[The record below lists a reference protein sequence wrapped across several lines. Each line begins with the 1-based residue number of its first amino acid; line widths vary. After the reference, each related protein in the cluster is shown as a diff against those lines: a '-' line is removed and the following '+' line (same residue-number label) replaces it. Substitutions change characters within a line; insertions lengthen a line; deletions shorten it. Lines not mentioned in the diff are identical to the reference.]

1 VYLPHRQLLSVGR
14 LVVLRV
20 LCVSAALVAP
30 SLARADALASA
41 VFVRTDSDHTLVV
54 SPRARAS
61 KRLDDDRT
69 DVDVTYAADI
79 WTSASIDIRASASK
93 AVTEQ
98 RNELDFAVSHEL
110 EDVTLNG
117 SYRYSVENDYVSN
130 GFSGGGS
137 FSFADKSSTIALNA
151 YLFQDAVG
159 RSGDP
164 TFSRGLSTIGG
175 RLAFTQ
181 VLDPNTLGQ
190 VTYELVHLDGYQASP
205 YRFVGVGGTGFGCVQ
220 AMLCLP
226 EHEPGLR
233 TRHALALL
241 LRRALGDKVSLGGNY
256 RFFIDDWGLQ
266 SHTAAAQLGFILGSN
281 TSLTLRYRFYL
292 QSGVSFYAPVYQ
304 TLPTAS
310 TYTTRDREQSPMHD
324 HRIGLDLQQKAPLGD
339 GGTRLV
345 VTTGVGADF
354 YSYDNF
360 VGLRQTSALE
370 FTLALALER

>member
-1 VYLPHRQLLSVGR
+1 
-14 LVVLRV
+14 VVLRA
-20 LCVSAALVAP
+20 LCVSAVLIAP

-69 DVDVTYAADI
+69 EIDVTYAADI

-98 RNELDFAVSHEL
+98 RNELDFAASHEL

-117 SYRYSVENDYVSN
+117 SYRYSSENDYESH

-164 TFSRGLSTIGG
+164 TFSRALSTVGG

-181 VLDPNTLGQ
+181 VLDPNMLGQ

-205 YRFVGVGGTGFGCVQ
+205 YRFVGIGGTGFGCVQ
-220 AMLCLP
+220 AALCLP
-226 EHEPGLR
+226 EHQPGLR
-233 TRHALALL
+233 TRHALAVL

-266 SHTAAAQLGFILGSN
+266 SHTAAAQLGIILGAN

-339 GGTRLV
+339 GSMQLV

-370 FTLALALER
+370 LTLALALER